1 MAMAMALQAKYSPLT
16 QPTVHYL
23 PLKPQPQSS
32 NSFRSFRFGICFSHH
47 TIQAQLEKTRTT
59 RKVKPSFLE
68 QIRHKWSHKV
78 ISPREK
84 LPWQEQQEEEEV
96 VKNEPV
102 TDVESPVSSAFPN
115 RFVSAPWIHGTDS
128 KETKFDSPQ
137 TKITTKKED
146 NVNGLLCSYEKTVLH
161 SAVKEDVELDKECDY
176 KELNTDDAKIYAN
189 PIELSKDENRE
200 VGSLNENQI
209 KGYQVVD
216 IPNVLPWKRN
226 SDRKKRSNTEL
237 AEKMIPEHELR
248 RLRNIS
254 LRMLERTKVGS
265 AGITQALVDS
275 IHEKWKLDE
284 VVKLKF
290 EEPHSL
296 QMKRTHEILEVSVY
310 NCLFLHRFYLFG
322 MLIRYLLN

>member
-1 MAMAMALQAKYSPLT
+1 MAMAQVVVLQAKYSPLT
-16 QPTVHYL
+16 QPAVHYL
-23 PLKPQPQSS
+23 PLKPQSQSS
-32 NSFRSFRFGICFSHH
+32 NSFRSIRIGICFSHF
-47 TIQAQLEKTRTT
+47 TIQAQLGTTRTK
-59 RKVKPSFLE
+59 RKVKPSFFE

-84 LPWQEQQEEEEV
+84 FPWQEQEEEEEV
-96 VKNEPV
+96 VKNEPE
-102 TDVESPVSSAFPN
+102 TDVESRVRSEPSSSALPN

-146 NVNGLLCSYEKTVLH
+146 IGDDGLLGSFEKTVVH
-161 SAVKEDVELDKECDY
+161 SAVKEKTVIELDKEGDY
-176 KELNTDDAKIYAN
+176 NKELKTAEVKIDAN
-189 PIELSKDENRE
+189 PVELSKDRHRE
-200 VGSLNENQI
+200 VGSLNQKQI
-209 KGYQVVD
+209 KGYQEVGD
-216 IPNVLPWKRN
+216 PSVLPWKRN
-226 SDRKKRSNTEL
+226 TDRRKRSNTEL
-237 AEKMIPEHELR
+237 AEKMIPEHELQ

-275 IHEKWKLDE
+275 IHEKWKLDG

-310 NCLFLHRFYLFG
+310 NFLFFLSF
-322 MLIRYLLN
+322 